1 MEEKKLTIEDCLID
15 WDHYETKDEKG
26 NPVVI
31 AVSKEQQDEWLHEDC
46 GCNEINKADRAKCT
60 AYYTFN
66 YKREKLDA
74 YYESIGKA
82 NYVANYP
89 IWGLIAMFN
98 DGWLKSPA
106 YVDWADMYMFVG
118 GGGMSHFIH
127 SIKEPQTRVD
137 IMNYMIQ
144 RSSGYDHRGSSTM
157 GDYKA
162 LLAESKEALKIR
174 KQELASQKKAKK
186 EKPEYV
192 LSVEEII
199 QYVREENPDAAPA
212 VRAMLRYFA
221 DEKEGWNSKSVK
233 ALLEPIKAQNI
244 NIYAPVGQV
253 NANVE
258 HQTNTLRE

>member
-1 MEEKKLTIEDCLID
+1 MEEKKLTLEDCKID
-15 WDHYETKDEKG
+15 WDHYETKDEHG

-46 GCNEINKADRAKCT
+46 DCNEINKADRTKCT

-74 YYESIGKA
+74 YYKSIGKTYYIA
-82 NYVANYP
+82 SYP
-89 IWGLIAMFN
+89 ILGLIDMFN

-106 YVDWADMYMFVG
+106 YVDWVDMAMFVHSSG
-118 GGGMSHFIH
+118 LSSFIH
-127 SIKEPQTRVD
+127 GIKEPQTRVD
-137 IMNYMIQ
+137 ILTYLIQ
-144 RSSGYDHRGSSTM
+144 RQEGASPRYELAP
-157 GDYKA
+157 YKA

-174 KQELASQKKAKK
+174 KQELASQKKPKK

-212 VRAMLRYFA
+212 IRAMLRYFA
-221 DEKEGWNSKSVK
+221 DEKDGWNSKSVK
-233 ALLEPIKAQNI
+233 AMLEPIKAQNF
-244 NIYAPVGQV
+244 NFYAPVG
-253 NANVE
+253 NAIGNVE
-258 HQTNTLRE
+258 QLNTPKE